1 MAHNCV
7 DVGASPDQ
15 VFDVLVDPR
24 TYPSWLIG
32 ADHIRALDD
41 TWPAPG
47 SRFHHTVGV
56 WPVHVHDH
64 TELLEADRPRR
75 LRLSVRATALVRA
88 VVTITLRGDAD
99 GTTVCL
105 EEEPAIPVVGELV
118 RPVLDPATHLRNH
131 ASLRRLARLFDAD
144 AASG

>member
-7 DVGASPDQ
+7 DVAASPDQ

-32 ADHIRALDD
+32 ADRIRALDD

-56 WPVHVHDH
+56 WPVHVRDH
-64 TELLEADRPRR
+64 TELLEIERPHR

-88 VVTITLRGDAD
+88 VVTLTLRGDD
-99 GTTVCL
+99 GGTTVCL
-105 EEEPAIPVVGELV
+105 EEEPAVRFVGDLV

-131 ASLRRLARLFDAD
+131 VSLRRLARLFDAD
-144 AASG
+144 APAG